1 MDHPNIAK
9 VFDAGA
15 TDTGR
20 PYFVMELVRGVPIT
34 RFCNERRLSL
44 RERLDLFIQV
54 CRAIQHAHQKGLIHR
69 DIKPSNILVTLNDGV
84 PVPKVIDFG
93 IAKATVGRLTEQT
106 LFTRFEQF
114 LGTPAYMSP
123 EQAEAGGVDIDTR
136 SDIYSLGVV
145 LYELL
150 TGRTPFDSAAL
161 LKQGIEELILTLRD
175 VEPPRPSTR
184 LTNLAPADLETVA
197 RSQRC
202 EAPKLVPSLRGD
214 LDWIV
219 MKCLEK
225 DRTRRYDTANGLAK
239 DLQRHLDDEPV
250 VARPPSN
257 RYRFQKLV
265 RRNKLA
271 FMALT
276 IVAGLLILGLGAA
289 TVAGVRI
296 VRDSQRIRQANT
308 LAIEK
313 LWTSYLS
320 EALARRTSSRA
331 GQRFGTLETLQK
343 AADIRPSLEVRNEAI
358 ASLALSDLRL
368 AKEVQCKWPKQR
380 ICFDSKLE
388 RCALAESD
396 GTITIRAAADDAVLA
411 SLPATG
417 SSAAWIRFSPNHQF
431 LMVSCSLAIRDTLW
445 VWNLAQ
451 SQPVLKELP
460 GPNGDFSPDSRFL
473 ARSNPD
479 GTLSIYDLSSGAE
492 IRRLPLDREFAE
504 VALDSEN
511 TRLACRSESGS
522 TVEIVDAASG
532 RTLRALVNASPVRS
546 LGWSPDGGLLATG
559 CLDGRICIWNA
570 ATGVER
576 AELEG
581 HTLPPNSI
589 QFNHAGNLLASS
601 SADDTIRL
609 WNLESR
615 RQIVS
620 WPGAGWNI
628 QFSPDDG
635 YLGAITEGSQV
646 GLLQVTTSREFRRLF
661 TGDLEHQDNCFG
673 LDFNADGCILSVGV
687 VDRLQFWNVLSGAEI
702 GSLRPVGTCLMHIFH
717 PSPTFA
723 S

>member
-1 MDHPNIAK
+1 MSDPTHPEEAIFEAAFALLALERAAYLDRACGGNAGLRRLVEALLEAHEEAGEFLEQPAPGAEPAPAPGPQSPRGGSVTASASVEKPGDHIGNYKILQQIGEGGCGVVYMAEQARPVRRRVALKIIKLGMDTKQVVARFEAERQALAVMDHPNVAK

-20 PYFVMELVRGVPIT
+20 PYFVMELVRGVRIT
-34 RFCNERRLSL
+34 QFCDERQLSL

-84 PVPKVIDFG
+84 PVSKVIDFG
-93 IAKATVGRLTEQT
+93 IAKATAGRLTEQT

-114 LGTPAYMSP
+114 VGRPAYMSP
-123 EQAEAGGVDIDTR
+123 EQAEVGGVDIDTR

-161 LKQGIEELILTLRD
+161 LKRGIEELILTLRD

-184 LTNLAPADLETVA
+184 LTTLAPADLETVA

-202 EAPKLVPSLRGD
+202 EARKLVPSVQGD

-225 DRTRRYDTANGLAK
+225 DRTRRYDTANSLAR
-239 DLQRHLDDEPV
+239 DVQRHLDDEPI

-257 RYRFQKLV
+257 RYRFRKLV
-265 RRNKLA
+265 RRHKLA
-271 FMALT
+271 FIALS

-296 VRDSQRIRQANT
+296 ARDSQRIRQANT
-308 LAIEK
+308 VATEK
-313 LWTSYLS
+313 LRASYLS

-331 GQRFGTLETLQK
+331 GQRFGTLETLRK
-343 AADIRPSLEVRNEAI
+343 AADIRPSLEVRSEAI

-388 RCALAESD
+388 RYALAESD

-445 VWNLAQ
+445 V
-451 SQPVLKELP
+451 
-460 GPNGDFSPDSRFL
+460 
-473 ARSNPD
+473 
-479 GTLSIYDLSSGAE
+479 
-492 IRRLPLDREFAE
+492 
-504 VALDSEN
+504 
-511 TRLACRSESGS
+511 
-522 TVEIVDAASG
+522 
-532 RTLRALVNASPVRS
+532 
-546 LGWSPDGGLLATG
+546 
-559 CLDGRICIWNA
+559 
-570 ATGVER
+570 
-576 AELEG
+576 
-581 HTLPPNSI
+581 
-589 QFNHAGNLLASS
+589 
-601 SADDTIRL
+601 
-609 WNLESR
+609 
-615 RQIVS
+615 
-620 WPGAGWNI
+620 
-628 QFSPDDG
+628 
-635 YLGAITEGSQV
+635 
-646 GLLQVTTSREFRRLF
+646 
-661 TGDLEHQDNCFG
+661 
-673 LDFNADGCILSVGV
+673 
-687 VDRLQFWNVLSGAEI
+687 
-702 GSLRPVGTCLMHIFH
+702 
-717 PSPTFA
+717 
-723 S
+723 